1 MSVEGLIIF
10 RSSRVVMGLALFL
23 GVSEAHSQE
32 QGQDLIQALRQ
43 QREEALDKVANA
55 YVTIM
60 KLQRELDRIKA
71 EAAMPKV
78 APNAAPK

>member
-1 MSVEGLIIF
+1 VSKT
-10 RSSRVVMGLALFL
+10 RKTSFL
-23 GVSEAHSQE
+23 VLLTVFWTPAQAQE
-32 QGQDLIQALRQ
+32 SNDIIQALRQ

-71 EAAMPKV
+71 EK
-78 APNAAPK
+78 AAPQGLNAPPPPK